1 MRARMAIA
9 YSGTTVELR
18 EVVLR
23 AMPESLLACSPK
35 GTVPVLVLQGGRVLD
50 ESRDI
55 MDWALAAHDPEH
67 WQPALN
73 SAAYTAAQQLMDI
86 NDTVFKPQLDRYKYA
101 VRYPEHPAE
110 YYRAQGTQFLQQL
123 EQRLRQHAWL
133 LGERMTVVDVAI
145 FPFVRQFAHVDHAWF
160 CQAPYVHLQ
169 QWLDRLLTSALFSG
183 VMYKYPQWQAGD
195 APVVFP

>member
-1 MRARMAIA
+1 MAIA
-9 YSGTTVELR
+9 YSGMTIELR

-23 AMPESLLACSPK
+23 ALPESLLACSPK

-67 WQPALN
+67 WQPALD
-73 SAAYTAAQQLMDI
+73 SAEYTAAQQLMDI

-110 YYRAQGTQFLQQL
+110 YYRVQGAQFLQQL
-123 EQRLRQHAWL
+123 ERRLRQHAWL

-160 CQAPYVHLQ
+160 CQAPYPHLQ
-169 QWLDRLLTSALFSG
+169 QWLDRLLTSELFSG

-195 APVVFP
+195 APVMFP